1 MVQSVL
7 VANVEETV
15 EQIVSLRRLL
25 PAQDPA
31 GRQMLARVIRQLR
44 ATLGPTIPKHAAAAV
59 LRISPQ
65 GLERLI
71 RDGAL
76 PTVRRPGSSRELL
89 LSEAVLLVAGEASR
103 LREAGEAHP
112 VAKAVRALNA
122 AGRMPRVLRPNASA
136 AELRYEFE
144 HTTPA
149 ERLRAGEALSRTAIL
164 LAGRARR
171 TVGA

>member
-1 MVQSVL
+1 MAPLQQT
-7 VANVEETV
+7 A
-15 EQIVSLRRLL
+15 EQIVCLRRLL
-25 PAQDPA
+25 PAQTDPA

-44 ATLGPTIPKHAAAAV
+44 TALGPTTPKHAAAAL

-89 LSEAVLLVAGEASR
+89 LSEALLLVAAEASR
-103 LREAGEAHP
+103 LREAGEVHP
-112 VAKAVRALNA
+112 VAKAVRTLNA
-122 AGRMPRVLRPNASA
+122 NGRMPRVLRPNASA
-136 AELRYEFE
+136 AELRHEFE

-149 ERLRAGEALSRTAIL
+149 DRLRAGEALSRTAIM

-171 TVGA
+171 KVGA

>member
-1 MVQSVL
+1 M
-7 VANVEETV
+7 ARPEETA

-25 PAQDPA
+25 PTQKEPA
-31 GRQMLARVIRQLR
+31 GRQALARIIRQLR
-44 ATLGPTIPKHAAAAV
+44 TALGPTFPKHAAAAL

-71 RDGAL
+71 REGAL

-89 LSEAVLLVAGEASR
+89 LSEAVLLVAAEASR
-103 LREAGEAHP
+103 LREAGKSHP
-112 VAKAVRALNA
+112 VARAVRALNA
-122 AGRMPRVLRPNASA
+122 DGRMPRVLRPNASA
-136 AELRYEFE
+136 AELRYDFE

-149 ERLRAGEALSRTAIL
+149 DRLRAGEALSHTAIR

-171 TVGA
+171 KVEA